1 VPGKGYVL
9 DMRAAARRL
18 VVPVLVVLALT
29 ACDTTFGQKS
39 GVTKQ
44 SHGMS
49 DLWRA
54 GMIAAIIVG
63 SLVVSL
69 TVWCMVRYR
78 RRGRDDVPDQRQ
90 YHIPLEIAYTAI
102 PVVIVLVF
110 FGFSWAVQNN
120 VDALKA
126 HPDVTVDVQGFQ
138 WQWRFHYREANV
150 TVVGVPDK
158 TPVMVV
164 PVGKTI
170 RLVLTSHDVIH
181 SFYVPQFLFKRDVVP
196 GLTNRFDITPDTTG
210 TFRGYCAEFCGLD
223 HARMTFAVRVL
234 SPADYRSWIAR
245 HRGAA

>member
-1 VPGKGYVL
+1 
-9 DMRAAARRL
+9 MRAPARRL
-18 VVPVLVVLALT
+18 AIPLLVVLALT

-54 GMIAAIIVG
+54 GMTTAIVIG
-63 SLVVSL
+63 ALVVSL
-69 TVWCMVRYR
+69 IIWCVLRYA
-78 RRGRDDVPDQRQ
+78 RRGRDDIPTQRQ
-90 YHIPLEIAYTAI
+90 YIIPLEIVYTAI
-102 PVVIVLVF
+102 PIVIVLVF
-110 FGFSWAVQNN
+110 FGFSWAVQDN

-150 TVVGVPDK
+150 TVVGIPDQ
-158 TPVMVV
+158 TPVMVLPQGETV
-164 PVGKTI
+164 
-170 RLVLTSHDVIH
+170 RLRLTSRDVIH
-181 SFYVPQFLFKRDVVP
+181 SFYVPAFLFKRDVIP
-196 GLTNRFDITPDTTG
+196 GINNQFDITPEKQG

-234 SPADYRSWIAR
+234 SPSGYRSWVAR
-245 HRGAA
+245 QRAAA